1 MCWVAEDL
9 AKNLN
14 FYSISS
20 DGRVTLWTLSKSK
33 LDYTDLMHLK
43 LTGAEGAEV
52 SAADD
57 DALSGLAGGC
67 CFDFSRLNDHLFLV
81 GTEEG
86 RIHKCSRAYQSQYL
100 ETYEGHYMAV
110 YSVRWNNF
118 NPRGPPLLLA
128 LLPAAHTPAS
138 SVPSQVRWNNFNPKL
153 FLSCSADWT
162 VKMWVHAHTNPR
174 MTCPCHASP
183 LACLTPHPPRYS
195 PGGSTRGSTA
205 SCRSTS
211 TTRWATSRG
220 RPPRDPNT

>member
-1 MCWVAEDL
+1 MYDTRAKSAAPIYVSTVKTGKHTDPVWEVCWVAEDL

-43 LTGAEGAEV
+43 LTGAEGADA

-118 NPRGPPLLLA
+118 NPKLFLSRDPRS
-128 LLPAAHTPAS
+128 HTPH
-138 SVPSQVRWNNFNPKL
+138 PPYQVRWNNFNPKL

-162 VKMWVHAHTNPR
+162 VKMWEHTR
-174 MTCPCHASP
+174 KH
-183 LACLTPHPPRYS
+183 CLMSFDLNHQVGDVAWTPV
-195 PGGSTRGSTA
+195 T
-205 SCRSTS
+205 
-211 TTRWATSRG
+211 
-220 RPPRDPNT
+220 

>member
-43 LTGAEGAEV
+43 LTGAEGADA

-118 NPRGPPLLLA
+118 NP
-128 LLPAAHTPAS
+128 
-138 SVPSQVRWNNFNPKL
+138 KL

-162 VKMWVHAHTNPR
+162 VKMWEHAHTNPR
-174 MTCPCHASP
+174 MNCRHTRPMPATR
-183 LACLTPHPPRYS
+183 LTPHSPRDS
-195 PGGSTRGSTA
+195 AGGSTRGSTA
-205 SCRSTS
+205 
-211 TTRWATSRG
+211 
-220 RPPRDPNT
+220 

>member
-1 MCWVAEDL
+1 
-9 AKNLN
+9 
-14 FYSISS
+14 
-20 DGRVTLWTLSKSK
+20 
-33 LDYTDLMHLK
+33 MHSPRFL
-43 LTGAEGAEV
+43 LFPAPAGAEGADA

-118 NPRGPPLLLA
+118 NP
-128 LLPAAHTPAS
+128 
-138 SVPSQVRWNNFNPKL
+138 KL

-162 VKMWVHAHTNPR
+162 VKMWEHAKTNPR
-174 MTCPCHASP
+174 I
-183 LACLTPHPPRYS
+183 
-195 PGGSTRGSTA
+195 
-205 SCRSTS
+205 
-211 TTRWATSRG
+211 
-220 RPPRDPNT
+220 

>member
-1 MCWVAEDL
+1 MLPCL
-9 AKNLN
+9 SPHP
-14 FYSISS
+14 FPSP
-20 DGRVTLWTLSKSK
+20 LSKSK

-43 LTGAEGAEV
+43 LTGAEGADA

-118 NPRGPPLLLA
+118 NP
-128 LLPAAHTPAS
+128 
-138 SVPSQVRWNNFNPKL
+138 KL

-162 VKMWVHAHTNPR
+162 VKMWEHAHTNPR
-174 MTCPCHASP
+174 TRPITTRARC
-183 LACLTPHPPRYS
+183 PPR
-195 PGGSTRGSTA
+195 G
-205 SCRSTS
+205 
-211 TTRWATSRG
+211 
-220 RPPRDPNT
+220 